1 MSLSQLPHSK
11 VACLLFSFFLSFFS
25 SSSSSSPSSSLL
37 FLSLSSVVLLF
48 FGGTIATILLLLSF
62 IFSLF
67 NFLRAL
73 QHFSL
78 PSTNVLTHTYTH
90 VLCLYSHNTLVN
102 TCSLDAIMALLK
114 HCVDSL
120 LLSITLV
127 SLALITELVHAQSL
141 FSPIPTGGSASVFIE
156 GKAFYIQSGLTTTG
170 VLTQTF
176 SINLRSS
183 WNTSNVPYTKLP
195 DGLFDSQF
203 PNTLLDDGVSWLAV
217 NNKAWV
223 TYSLTTGAITP
234 RAPLNTYTGFV
245 GLSAVLDRG
254 AGEVVIPNG
263 NAISAQTSSTLFIT
277 PFNLSTRADSQPELP
292 NGLTQ
297 YSLAWSQSAQKVTL
311 FGGKSATGFSA
322 SLYQR
327 NSSPAVS
334 WYPVTTAGGPS
345 ARESPCMV
353 PAFNGD
359 KLILFGGSNA
369 IGAPLS
375 DIYIFDVAKSAW
387 TQGPDG
393 GSGYARSSH
402 ACAMSGDALIVWG
415 GFSNIPTRSP
425 PPNLIAI
432 FNLTINQWVT
442 TYNAVTIKPV
452 PTSTLISSSSTP
464 RPTSTTNSGSGSG
477 NGNGNG
483 NGNGTATNPD
493 QDTSGSGSGSGN
505 NTGAIAGGV
514 SAAVVALL
522 VGLGFVFWRRNR
534 LKKDMNLSNDHHQQS
549 EVRSPDYK
557 EPVEKNKDPQGRLS
571 VYPIPP
577 PVNSS
582 RHPQLNIPQQINE
595 GVYDH
600 RDPVERNRD
609 PHAYPCVP
617 PPPVPLQPP
626 NSAQHIQQ
634 KLSQREHRQYND
646 YKDPVDRN
654 KDPQANLNVKTA
666 PPIPPRPARGSQHSQ
681 TGTRRERHRRHQ
693 SSEEYDYSDPIEKK
707 RDPNGEFNTGPTP
720 RVVLRTVRSANA
732 RHPQLDVA
740 RRKQELALEMQLLED
755 AAGNASPSVQ
765 HTDRWSINRSG
776 SSGSPHT
783 VTYDDSSVYRQQ
795 YPHP

>member
-1 MSLSQLPHSK
+1 MSPLNRFVEFLFLPI
-11 VACLLFSFFLSFFS
+11 ALFSLA
-25 SSSSSSPSSSLL
+25 
-37 FLSLSSVVLLF
+37 V
-48 FGGTIATILLLLSF
+48 
-62 IFSLF
+62 
-67 NFLRAL
+67 
-73 QHFSL
+73 
-78 PSTNVLTHTYTH
+78 
-90 VLCLYSHNTLVN
+90 
-102 TCSLDAIMALLK
+102 
-114 HCVDSL
+114 
-120 LLSITLV
+120 SI
-127 SLALITELVHAQSL
+127 ELVQAQTAIFPVS
-141 FSPIPTGGSASVFIE
+141 TGESASVFIE
-156 GKAFYIQSGLTTTG
+156 GKAFYIQSGATNVGLTQ
-170 VLTQTF
+170 QTF
-176 SINLRSS
+176 SISLSTS
-183 WNTSNVPYTKLP
+183 WNTAKPPFTKLP
-195 DGLFDSQF
+195 NGIYDYRF
-203 PNTLLDDGVSWLAV
+203 PNTLLDDGISWFIVS
-217 NNKAWV
+217 NKTWF
-223 TYSLTTGAITP
+223 TYNINTGSITQ
-234 RAPLNTYTGFV
+234 RAPLNSYSSLL
-245 GLSAVLDRG
+245 GLSAILDRG
-254 AGEVVIPNG
+254 TGEIIIPNG
-263 NAISAQTSSTLFIT
+263 NSVSATTTTTLFISLL
-277 PFNLSTRADSQPELP
+277 NLSTRTDSQTVLVS
-292 NGLTQ
+292 GLVR
-297 YSLAWSQSAQKVTL
+297 YSLAWSQSSQKAFL
-311 FGGKSATGFSA
+311 FGGVTPTGYSG
-322 SLYQR
+322 SLFQY
-327 NSSPAVS
+327 SSSNGGTWSPITV
-334 WYPVTTAGGPS
+334 AGGPS
-345 ARESPCMV
+345 PRESACMV
-353 PAFNGD
+353 PAFNGT
-359 KLILFGGSNA
+359 KLILFGGSA
-369 IGAPLS
+369 TLDVALS
-375 DIYIFDVAKSAW
+375 DVFIFDVATGTWAPG
-387 TQGPDG
+387 TDAGPG
-393 GSGYARSSH
+393 GARSAH
-402 ACAMSGDALIVWG
+402 ACAVSGDALIVWG
-415 GFSNIPTRSP
+415 GYATIGTRLP
-425 PPNLIAI
+425 PVNVIAI
-432 FNLTINQWVT
+432 YNLTTNLWGNTFNAAIPKPVT
-442 TYNAVTIKPV
+442 TSISMSSI
-452 PTSTLISSSSTP
+452 STL
-464 RPTSTTNSGSGSG
+464 RPTSMTISGPGSG
-477 NGNGNG
+477 NGA
-483 NGNGTATNPD
+483 GNGTDPS
-493 QDTSGSGSGSGN
+493 QDTSGSGSGSRN
-505 NTGAIAGGV
+505 NTGVIAGGV

-582 RHPQLNIPQQINE
+582 RHPQLNIPQQEHQYHQQINE

-654 KDPQANLNVKTA
+654 KDPQANFNVKTA

-681 TGTRRERHRRHQ
+681 TGARRERHRRHQ
-693 SSEEYDYSDPIEKK
+693 SSEEYDYSDPIEKN